1 MKHPFQLYKHK
12 ILAAPW
18 AWVLLVFLFAC
29 DIQAQDTLPNFTAR
43 KIGKKNIISWSNTY
57 GARIANINI
66 QRSIDSLRNF
76 SSIGSVLDP
85 NNSENGFVDPKAPDG
100 KVYYRVFVAFEGG
113 SYLFSKSKRP
123 YLDTVKKQ
131 DIPMIVHD
139 TPLAMPVPPPPPA
152 VTQGTKDPP
161 PPAPKLWV
169 ASKFI
174 FTGRDNN
181 VQIQLPDA
189 LKTKYRVKFYN
200 DQDQLLFEVKIKE
213 PQLVIEKVNFLRSG
227 WFYFQLYEQDIL
239 IERNK
244 FYIPKEG
251 KYGIPPN
258 DPGRYIQ
265 Q

>member
-1 MKHPFQLYKHK
+1 MRHFFQLYVTKF
-12 ILAAPW
+12 LTASSV
-18 AWVLLVFLFAC
+18 WVLLVFLFPLNLL
-29 DIQAQDTLPNFTAR
+29 AQDTLPNFTAR
-43 KIGKKNIISWSNTY
+43 KIGKKNLISWRNTY

-66 QRSIDSLRNF
+66 QRSVDSLRNF

-85 NNSENGFVDPKAPDG
+85 NNAENGFVDPKAPDG
-100 KVYYRVFVAFEGG
+100 KVFYRIFVAFEGG
-113 SYLFSKSKRP
+113 SYIFSKSKRP
-123 YLDTVKKQ
+123 YLDTVRKQ
-131 DIPMIVHD
+131 EIPMIVHD

-152 VTQGTKDPP
+152 NAGTAKEPP

-181 VQIQLPDA
+181 VQINLPDA
-189 LKTKYRVKFYN
+189 QKTRYRVKFYT

-258 DPGRYIQ
+258 DPGRYVQ